1 MGSHLTEEQRR
12 QIRRLCK
19 EGMPLQKVANEI
31 GCHLSTVVLHARRKD
46 RPDTAAWSPK
56 GRLKLSDREEIS
68 RGLARGESYTEIA
81 RSVGRCVSSVSRE
94 VAKNGGRYRYR
105 ATGAQLRAYKCARRP
120 KDLKLEDPRLK
131 KVVTEY
137 LESWWSPQQ
146 VASRLLIDFPDD
158 PMMRV
163 SHETIYKSIY
173 VQGRGEL
180 KRELYRCL
188 RSGRFERKPRS
199 GVKSTRGRIPD
210 MVMISDR
217 PGDADDRKVPG
228 HWEGDLI
235 IGKDHASAVGTLVER
250 STGYLMLLHLPDG
263 KTAEDVN
270 LSMKKQVSKLPDAL
284 KKTITWDQGSEM
296 YKHAAFTVDTGI
308 QVYFCDPHS
317 PWQRPS
323 NENTNGLL
331 RQYMPKGTDLSKFS
345 EADLEAIAE
354 SLNGRPRK
362 RLGFMKPSERFAEL
376 LALTG

>member
-1 MGSHLTEEQRR
+1 
-12 QIRRLCK
+12 
-19 EGMPLQKVANEI
+19 
-31 GCHLSTVVLHARRKD
+31 
-46 RPDTAAWSPK
+46 
-56 GRLKLSDREEIS
+56 
-68 RGLARGESYTEIA
+68 
-81 RSVGRCVSSVSRE
+81 
-94 VAKNGGRYRYR
+94 
-105 ATGAQLRAYKCARRP
+105 
-120 KDLKLEDPRLK
+120 
-131 KVVTEY
+131 
-137 LESWWSPQQ
+137 
-146 VASRLLIDFPDD
+146 
-158 PMMRV
+158 
-163 SHETIYKSIY
+163 
-173 VQGRGEL
+173 
-180 KRELYRCL
+180 
-188 RSGRFERKPRS
+188 
-199 GVKSTRGRIPD
+199 
-210 MVMISDR
+210 MISDR
-217 PGDADDRKVPG
+217 AGDAADRKVPG

-263 KTAEDVN
+263 KTADDVN